1 MILPY
6 IARRVAGSL
15 AVLLAVSLI
24 VFLALGATPGDA
36 AAAMAGDSASAEQ
49 LAALRAEL
57 GLDRTPLARYAAFLG
72 GLATRGDLGRSLVGG
87 RPVMALVLER
97 LPYTAALALAAVM
110 LAALLGGAG
119 GALAAL
125 RSGTLLDTTVMA
137 GAALGV
143 AVPTFWSGLL
153 LILLF
158 SLHLRWLPVTGAD
171 GPAHLILPAA
181 TLALPTAA
189 AVARLVRSG
198 LLDVLDADY
207 VRTAHAKGL
216 TAERVVTHHV
226 LRNGLIPATAVLG
239 LQLGHLLGGAFIVET
254 IFGWP
259 GLGRLTVQAIFD
271 RDEPVVLG
279 AVLAAATMYLLVN
292 LCVDLAHGWL
302 DPRVGREA
310 I

>member
-1 MILPY
+1 MTY
-6 IARRVAGSL
+6 VAHRAAGSL
-15 AVLLAVSLI
+15 LVLLAVSLI
-24 VFLALGATPGDA
+24 AFLALGMAPGDA
-36 AAAMAGDSASAEQ
+36 ATALAGESASAAQ
-49 LAALRAEL
+49 LADLRTDL
-57 GLDRTPLARYAAFLG
+57 GLDRTPLARYGAFLR
-72 GLATRGDLGRSLVGG
+72 GLVTRGYLGRSLVGG
-87 RPVMALVLER
+87 RPVMELVLER
-97 LPYTAALALAAVM
+97 LPYTIGLALAAVT
-110 LAALLGGAG
+110 LAAALGGLG
-119 GALAAL
+119 GTLAAL

-143 AVPTFWSGLL
+143 AIPTFWSGLL

-158 SLHLRWLPVTGAD
+158 SLRLRWLPVTGAES
-171 GPAHLILPAA
+171 PAHLILPAV

-198 LLDVLDADY
+198 LLDVLGTDY

-216 TAERVVTHHV
+216 TQHRVVVGHV
-226 LRNGLIPATAVLG
+226 LRNGLLPVTSVLG

-259 GLGRLTVQAIFD
+259 GLGRLAVQAIFD

-279 AVLAAATMYLLVN
+279 AVLVAATMYLLVN
-292 LCVDLAHGWL
+292 LVVDVAHGWL

>member
-1 MILPY
+1 M
-6 IARRVAGSL
+6 
-15 AVLLAVSLI
+15 
-24 VFLALGATPGDA
+24 
-36 AAAMAGDSASAEQ
+36 
-49 LAALRAEL
+49 
-57 GLDRTPLARYAAFLG
+57 
-72 GLATRGDLGRSLVGG
+72 RGDLGHSLVGG
-87 RPVMALVLER
+87 RPVMELVLER
-97 LPYTAALALAAVM
+97 LPYTIGLALAAVT
-110 LAALLGGAG
+110 LAAALGGLG
-119 GALAAL
+119 GTLAAL
-125 RSGTLLDTTVMA
+125 RSGTLWDTTVMA

-143 AVPTFWSGLL
+143 AIPTFWSGLL

-158 SLHLRWLPVTGAD
+158 SLRLRWLPVTGAD
-171 GPAHLILPAA
+171 SPAHLILPAV

-198 LLDVLDADY
+198 LLDVLGTDY

-216 TAERVVTHHV
+216 TPHRVVVGHV
-226 LRNGLIPATAVLG
+226 LRNGLVPVTSVLG

-259 GLGRLTVQAIFD
+259 GLGRLAVQAIFD

-279 AVLAAATMYLLVN
+279 AVLVAATMYLLVN
-292 LCVDLAHGWL
+292 LLVDMAHGWL